1 MKRSGQYRCRSSPR
15 SSASRT
21 GDLQNCADD
30 TRLRCPLR
38 GYWARIQVGQS
49 VKRPPLPPVSQAN
62 LSTIEIN
69 FRERQPAI
77 EGTATEGDG
86 VPTIVVAQDR
96 AISHPIILL
105 IEQCFA
111 RPARS
116 ANRTP
121 GENPADGCSSGR
133 IPATTSIT

>member
-62 LSTIEIN
+62 LSTIEISL
-69 FRERQPAI
+69 RERQPAI

-105 IEQCFA
+105 IEHGHIAEVSSESEALRLSF
-111 RPARS
+111 
-116 ANRTP
+116 P
-121 GENPADGCSSGR
+121 GGSLTIEVYSQ
-133 IPATTSIT
+133 